1 MTDSASYHIVRQY
14 GRTGGMERYVWELTH
29 ALARQ
34 GQQVRIVCEK
44 LHEPVTE
51 AIEVIELG
59 VIKPKPRWLS
69 MLRFSA
75 RISEFFKA
83 QNTEG
88 WVIHS
93 HERTAVHHVTTF
105 HGPPILSRKK
115 RALDFLS
122 PRLQTWEYL
131 ERRELCSES
140 VISVLPNSIPVA
152 EQLSQYYPIASEKI
166 GAPAYPGVDPLFSKL
181 PRQSDGKTIGFIG
194 KEWQRKGLDFAS
206 LVIAQL
212 RKQNPEIRFLVAG
225 PAADEVRHLFA
236 DWPTASYELLGWCR
250 AEEVL
255 PKIDLLIHP
264 ARVEPFGMVMAEAN
278 AAGIPIVISD
288 HCGIK
293 TLITEDQ
300 GAVLPL
306 YDEQRWCEAIQH
318 YFNSDQQ
325 TEPLGLSW
333 DNLAAQ
339 HKGFYLNIIDQQSS
353 NKD

>member
-300 GAVLPL
+300 GTVLPL
-306 YDEQRWCEAIQH
+306 KNTSLWGKIIKSRLNQSY
-318 YFNSDQQ
+318 NV
-325 TEPLGLSW
+325 TPLGLTW
-333 DNLAAQ
+333 GQLAQQ
-339 HKGFYLNIIDQQSS
+339 HQQLYRTVLQG
-353 NKD
+353 